1 MKLLRLPYPHGL
13 SLDSPMAA
21 LVKRELR
28 MTLRD
33 GRNFFWVALV
43 LGVMT
48 LAGAA
53 FSQFIAGTSMS
64 DPNFGLRI
72 GEAAFQAYTQ
82 LLFLSAML
90 LIPAVAAT
98 AVCLDRQKGE
108 LDALLLTH
116 ITPEKYLIAKAL
128 RILSLFGI
136 LTVATLPFSALMFFY
151 SGLETVR
158 FLSLLYVLVLSAI
171 SSAMAGLLCS
181 SAFRS
186 QVHALLATVALV
198 LMIQYGI
205 GLCFFH
211 TFQSIFGNPAD
222 FWGLDFCNATAL
234 PLLMSVDG
242 DYIFTPFVYTIATTY
257 HVLAVALF
265 FALAR
270 RFVVRPVTPTPRHDA
285 HPIDNTDLLNA
296 RRRKF
301 PYYLLDPRRRRPLI
315 GDRQNPIFV
324 REAQAGF
331 AGSAPWRIRTTIAFG
346 IGAVLMSTLYVLYG
360 DDGPR
365 TTSPRYTPT
374 MLQGLLLLSLMP
386 IFVAPAMAKEFESKN
401 ISALRTTLLKPRE
414 IALGKL
420 HAAVTAMAPLGGGLL
435 LGTLPLLVMD
445 YPPLLKDLGTLSATF
460 PYILSVVVLAAWG
473 SRKTSTSLVL
483 GYSAGL
489 MALVGLPYLSTFVI
503 EFLVPQYLNLPIDDV
518 GASSFLSPVLARIH
532 VHDTERVGL
541 EVSGAREY
549 LMWNQII
556 FASLTFPLLL
566 IAYGRF
572 RWQFCRS

>member
-1 MKLLRLPYPHGL
+1 MKLLRLPYPRDL
-13 SLDSPMAA
+13 SFDSPMAA
-21 LVKRELR
+21 LVRRELR

-53 FSQFIAGTSMS
+53 FSQFIAGTNMS

-205 GLCFFH
+205 GLCFFL

-242 DYIFTPFVYTIATTY
+242 DYTFTPVVYSIATTY
-257 HVLAVALF
+257 HLLMFALF

-296 RRRKF
+296 RRCKF

-331 AGSAPWRIRTTIAFG
+331 AGSAHWRIRTTIAFG
-346 IGAVLMSTLYVLYG
+346 IGAVLMSTWYVLYG
-360 DDGPR
+360 DEGPR

-386 IFVAPAMAKEFESKN
+386 IFVAPAIAKEFESKN
-401 ISALRTTLLKPRE
+401 ISALRTTLLKPRQ

-420 HAAVTAMAPLGGGLL
+420 HAAAVAMAPLGAGLL
-435 LGTLPLLVMD
+435 LGALPLLVMD
-445 YPPLLKDLGTLSATF
+445 YPPLLKDLATLSATF

-503 EFLVPQYLNLPIDDV
+503 EFLVPRYLTLPIDDV